1 MSNRM
6 SDLKTAPRHA
16 TGGPR
21 RKRHWPRWIAV
32 GAAAILVLIVLAA
45 WAFIKLQPTPSPL
58 VVPPGPVSAPVGPLD
73 GTWAVT
79 AGSLA
84 GFRVR
89 ETALG
94 LSTDAVGRTSAVT
107 GTVVISGGRLT
118 GATLRVDLAAITVDG
133 KTPPQVTASLRTGQY
148 PEATFTLAG
157 PVVLGHA
164 FASGGTISLT
174 ASGQLAMNGAA
185 HQVTVSVSARRDGA
199 TLQVA
204 GSIPVT
210 FSAWHIK
217 GPGGFGFLGSLA
229 DHGIAEFLVTLR
241 QP

>member
-1 MSNRM
+1 M

-16 TGGPR
+16 TGGP
-21 RKRHWPRWIAV
+21 RHWPRWIAV

-107 GTVVISGGRLT
+107 GTVVISGGRVT
-118 GATLRVDLAAITVDG
+118 RATLRVDLAAITVDG
-133 KTPPQVTASLRTGQY
+133 KTPPQVTTSLRTGHY
-148 PEATFTLAG
+148 PDATFTLAA
-157 PVVLGHA
+157 PVTLSPA
-164 FASGGTISLT
+164 FASGGTVRLT
-174 ASGQLAMNGAA
+174 AVGQLAMNGTTR
-185 HQVTVSVSARRDGA
+185 QVTVSVAARRDGT
-199 TLQVA
+199 TLRVA
-204 GSIPVT
+204 GSIPVA
-210 FSAWHIK
+210 FSAWGIK
-217 GPGGFGFLGSLA
+217 APASFGLLGSLA
-229 DHGIAEFLVTLR
+229 GHGTAEFLLTLY